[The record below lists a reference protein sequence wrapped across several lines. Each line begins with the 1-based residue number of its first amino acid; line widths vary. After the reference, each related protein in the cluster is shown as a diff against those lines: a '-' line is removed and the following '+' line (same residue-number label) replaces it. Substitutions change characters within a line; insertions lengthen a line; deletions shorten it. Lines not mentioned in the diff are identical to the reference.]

1 MLTAARG
8 PRSKLG
14 KQLSDQS
21 VPSVEE
27 QLEKLE
33 AENNELRQQIFI
45 GESIIEE
52 IRQAL
57 SASQVAQA
65 KANALLKL
73 ATQPTA

>member
-1 MLTAARG
+1 M
-8 PRSKLG
+8 
-14 KQLSDQS
+14 SDQS
-21 VPSVEE
+21 ELSVEE
-27 QLEKLE
+27 QLEKLK
-33 AENNELRQQIFI
+33 AENSDLRQQIFI

-52 IRQAL
+52 LRQAL